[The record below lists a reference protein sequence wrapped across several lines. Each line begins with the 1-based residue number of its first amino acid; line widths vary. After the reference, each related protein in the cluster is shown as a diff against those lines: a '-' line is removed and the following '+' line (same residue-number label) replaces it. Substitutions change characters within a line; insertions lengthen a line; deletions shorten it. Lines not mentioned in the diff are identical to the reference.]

1 MSMMSARSDGNA
13 VGGGVVH
20 RTTLDDRFLVGVDAL
35 YGSFSFKGNRTTFA
49 NGQSRFETDGR
60 AGTVGA
66 SASYEVSRGE
76 HGSVMVGAGVRSI
89 WGSVDGFIER
99 NAQTYHGLTVRD
111 QDVSDIVTSAT
122 FGGEYRVT
130 AATKVSGKFTV
141 GHVSGGGDR
150 SVVANF
156 TGDAQ
161 QFTVNAPGYEPAF
174 STLDLRVDML
184 ASEAL
189 SLSLTGQVGL
199 FGATSG
205 SHRVGASLNYRF

>member
-1 MSMMSARSDGNA
+1 MMSARSDGNA

-35 YGSFSFKGNRTTFA
+35 YGSFSFKGNRATFA

-141 GHVSGGGDR
+141 AMCRAAVIAAWSPTSPATR
-150 SVVANF
+150 SNSPS
-156 TGDAQ
+156 TR
-161 QFTVNAPGYEPAF
+161 PATNRR
-174 STLDLRVDML
+174 SRRSICAWTCWPAKPCRS
-184 ASEAL
+184 A
-189 SLSLTGQVGL
+189 
-199 FGATSG
+199 
-205 SHRVGASLNYRF
+205 